1 MGPTSRMLLRRR
13 ERREGSSDVWRVAAC
28 DIIIV
33 IAYKPELA
41 SAAAA
46 VLLAMAPEEGAALRG
61 ALQPCSSGM
70 R

>member
-1 MGPTSRMLLRRR
+1 MCGA
-13 ERREGSSDVWRVAAC
+13 WRVAAC

-61 ALQPCSSGM
+61 ALQPCSSG
-70 R
+70 RR